1 MIKEKDYIKI
11 SLSEWNEMKKQPQ
24 FTELIEW
31 LEDSLELADAVSQS
45 DGKNRKEWKQF
56 YDKDLKESEL

>member
-24 FTELIEW
+24 FTELMEW
-31 LEDSLELADAVSQS
+31 LEDSIELAEAVRQS
-45 DGKNRKEWKQF
+45 DGKNRKEWRSL
-56 YDKDLKESEL
+56 YDQDLK